1 MVIAVIGTLMEGS
14 TMPYDLSAAIENMCQ
29 RTRWAWAPAR
39 AGRLDARREEVQ
51 GDPRHPHRPWPVQG
65 DRLRLDRLA
74 GRAAQAPEAEE
85 AARGARVLGKVRQQ
99 GAPAPWITATATTT
113 ISSSAWSS
121 SSTTSSDCASWK
133 TELVG
138 TDFIQTQDIQGSNEQ
153 EIIEACIE
161 KLKAAGLAE
170 DIAWK
175 IGGKGILLTLTV
187 AGCPHMLKEQLLRE
201 NGIKPY
207 SCLAANMILDQLIEK
222 LGYAST
228 YLADLKVDE
237 RDPRG
242 DLRHTGEDRRG
253 VGLVQGVAALQRAP
267 SLPRHSRLRLPS

>member
-1 MVIAVIGTLMEGS
+1 MDDKDRYYNHL
-14 TMPYDLSAAIENMCQ
+14 LF
-29 RTRWAWAPAR
+29 
-39 AGRLDARREEVQ
+39 RLEQLLYHE
-51 GDPRHPHRPWPVQG
+51 
-65 DRLRLDRLA
+65 L
-74 GRAAQAPEAEE
+74 
-85 AARGARVLGKVRQQ
+85 
-99 GAPAPWITATATTT
+99 
-113 ISSSAWSS
+113 
-121 SSTTSSDCASWK
+121 SDCASWK

-138 TDFIQTQDIQGSNEQ
+138 TDFIQTQNIQGKNEQ
-153 EIIEACIE
+153 EIIEACIA

-201 NGIKPY
+201 AGIRPY

-237 RDPRG
+237 E
-242 DLRHTGEDRRG
+242 TGKCVIR
-253 VGLVQGVAALQRAP
+253 AAIYATP
-267 SLPRHSRLRLPS
+267 EKIGEVSDWSRE